1 MARDIRASYRNKTF
15 ITDIVTAFEERDLP
29 AFTGLFARHADPA
42 HYKIAKDNKN
52 PSDYNLLHELLQN
65 RNSHF
70 DQEDMHALLLTLCT
84 VPSVSAATKVAI
96 YFASFPHVT
105 PAERDRNFGSDG
117 PFALA
122 SALEGLQA
130 HVQTLENWEK
140 NNFLQALRPLYLD
153 SVVKD
158 QSPEDFVGKFK
169 LSQEIGLTAFAAIKQ
184 LDYQD
189 ADQGPTAIELY
200 QQIFAEV
207 DEASRTSLL
216 WNFPSK
222 GISYDMVKAYG
233 FKAFSTDSSDFGLSI
248 LIQAFQKDDLEF
260 FTTLSEQMLNPR
272 EPGEW
277 RELIKQLM
285 AHPENADL
293 SESQK
298 QMLSTLDA
306 GISRATIKEFQT
318 DVRRHDWDGPAGFV
332 MECLIQGDLS
342 LLQSFINGADHT
354 EFQPFFNA
362 IIQEF
367 DRIAPQLLEDGLL
380 GEPQKR
386 IALFIYEIATKQ
398 MASIAERLES
408 LDTSKAY
415 RLREMEEGTMVQIP
429 LSELTPEQRQ
439 QWAESVSDH
448 RSMPMRRGPRMG
460 PIGGFDPRM

>member
-1 MARDIRASYRNKTF
+1 MARDIQASYRNKGF
-15 ITDIVTAFEERDLP
+15 ITSIVTAFEERDLP
-29 AFTGLFARHADPA
+29 AFTGLFAQHADPS
-42 HYKIAKDNKN
+42 HYKTTKDNKN
-52 PSDYNLLHELLQN
+52 PSDYQLLQELLAN
-65 RNSHF
+65 RKTL
-70 DQEDMHALLLTLCT
+70 DQEDIHTLLLTLCT
-84 VPSVSAATKVAI
+84 VPSISPMTKVAL
-96 YFASFPHVT
+96 YLASFPHVT
-105 PAERDRNFGSDG
+105 VVERDQNFGSEG
-117 PFALA
+117 PFALE
-122 SALEGLQA
+122 SALGGLRT
-130 HVQTLENWEK
+130 HLQTLENWEK
-140 NNFLQALRPLYLD
+140 NNFLQAFRRFYMD

-158 QSPEDFVGKFK
+158 QSPEDFVSKFK

-184 LDYQD
+184 LDYED
-189 ADQGPTAIELY
+189 ADQGPKAIELY

-207 DEASRTSLL
+207 DETSVTSLL

-248 LIQAFQKDDLEF
+248 LIQAFQKDDVEF

-285 AHPENADL
+285 AQPENAGL
-293 SESQK
+293 SEAQK

-306 GISRATIKEFQT
+306 GINRATIREFQT
-318 DVRRHDWDGPAGFV
+318 DVRRHDWDGPAGFI
-332 MECLIQGDLS
+332 MECLIQGDLR
-342 LLQSFINGADHT
+342 LLQSFINGADHA

-367 DRIAPQLLEDGLL
+367 DRIAPRLLEDGLL
-380 GEPQKR
+380 GEPQKK

-398 MASIAERLES
+398 MASIAERLEN

-429 LSELTPEQRQ
+429 LSELSPEQRK
-439 QWAESVSDH
+439 QWEESVMDH
-448 RSMPMRRGPRMG
+448 QTMPVRRGPRMG
-460 PIGGFDPRM
+460 PFCGFDHPM